1 MKPLIFFG
9 SGVSRPSGL
18 PDVVRLTE
26 AIFADRWAK
35 HGDSNFYPKRAGD
48 PPCAETKRCQEFLRR
63 LLARVEPYYLERRGT
78 APNYED
84 LFFLV
89 EQIQYDELAWDDNAA
104 LQSFRRE
111 TKRLSTDLSRSPNG
125 IDSKFWFQNLT
136 AICLDFIQCIV
147 WHELRSINPS
157 VGFDLLRDLTSLPG
171 LEPLVI
177 CTVNHDVLVERALR
191 DADIPYIDGFG
202 KIENCIRFF
211 DPSKFRASAGKA
223 VMVKLH
229 GSINW
234 YRFRPD
240 EGDFHDDRYGIPT
253 SSYWDNPSV
262 NGRRLTTLDAHPH
275 FLTGSYNKIAQYG
288 AGIFLSQMQEF
299 DRALATHSVIVMSGY
314 GWGDKG
320 INMRLKN
327 WLWEKRGRRI
337 LLLYEDL
344 ESLRSSKALF
354 FQFEDLLGK
363 EMLIPTGKWFCDSQV
378 TDLMPYL

>member
-104 LQSFRRE
+104 LQSFRQE

-136 AICLDFIQCIV
+136 AI
-147 WHELRSINPS
+147 
-157 VGFDLLRDLTSLPG
+157 
-171 LEPLVI
+171 
-177 CTVNHDVLVERALR
+177 
-191 DADIPYIDGFG
+191 
-202 KIENCIRFF
+202 
-211 DPSKFRASAGKA
+211 
-223 VMVKLH
+223 
-229 GSINW
+229 
-234 YRFRPD
+234 
-240 EGDFHDDRYGIPT
+240 
-253 SSYWDNPSV
+253 
-262 NGRRLTTLDAHPH
+262 PH